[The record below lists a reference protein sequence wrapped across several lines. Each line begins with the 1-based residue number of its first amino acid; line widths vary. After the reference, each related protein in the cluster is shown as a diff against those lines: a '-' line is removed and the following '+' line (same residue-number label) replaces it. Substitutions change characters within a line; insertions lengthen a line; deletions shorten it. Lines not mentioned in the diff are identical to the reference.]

1 MLRKPVNPAPAAAAV
16 AAATKAAAV
25 AAATKAAAVAV
36 VIVAAA
42 AAATKAAA
50 AVATGVDPRHNFIR
64 QFFLK
69 NHAPLRAWFFAC
81 NRCDANSHH

>member
-1 MLRKPVNPAPAAAAV
+1 
-16 AAATKAAAV
+16 
-25 AAATKAAAVAV
+25 VAV

-69 NHAPLRAWFFAC
+69 KPRSSPGVVFCVQPLRREFAPLMRRSNSRMRNSEKKEGDEPF
-81 NRCDANSHH
+81 DA